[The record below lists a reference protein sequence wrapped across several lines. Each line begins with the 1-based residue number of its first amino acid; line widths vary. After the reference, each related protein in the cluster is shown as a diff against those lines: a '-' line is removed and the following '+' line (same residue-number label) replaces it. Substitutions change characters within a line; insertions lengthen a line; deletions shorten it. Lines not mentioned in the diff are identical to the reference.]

1 VELSPISVGGSRE
14 TTPAFPP
21 GRIPGVLPQQNVY
34 QDVYLTFNST
44 YFIILLC
51 RMFIYPALS
60 VKPAGIAANMTL
72 TPRSI
77 LAAPAGLPMA
87 ARDVLM
93 QYGESLPGW

>member
-1 VELSPISVGGSRE
+1 M
-14 TTPAFPP
+14 
-21 GRIPGVLPQQNVY
+21 
-34 QDVYLTFNST
+34 TFNIT

-60 VKPAGIAANMTL
+60 VKPAGIAANMIL

-77 LAAPAGLPMA
+77 PAAPAGLPMA

-93 QYGESLPGW
+93 QYGESLPGWRQKPIFLRKGRLPNKDILLS